1 MDLAFFLRGLLIG
14 FSIAAPV
21 GPIGILAIRR
31 TLTLG
36 RWAGLLTGLGAATAD
51 ALYGCIAGFGLTAIS
66 ELLIDQAF
74 WLKLVGGI
82 FLCYLGIK
90 TFMSQPAEAAAVDDQ
105 PAHLSR
111 THVSMAY
118 LSMYASTVLLTL
130 TNPATILSF
139 AAVFVGL
146 GLAQMGS
153 NYLTASVLVAGVF
166 CGSALWWLLLSSGA
180 NLLRRK
186 ITPQSLRALNRI
198 SGLILLTFG
207 IIALSAKS

>member
-1 MDLAFFLRGLLIG
+1 MDLSFYGRGLLIG

-51 ALYGCIAGFGLTAIS
+51 AIYGCIAGFGLTAVS
-66 ELLIDQAF
+66 NLLISHAF
-74 WLKLVGGI
+74 GLKLVGGL
-82 FLCYLGIK
+82 FLCYLGVK
-90 TFMSQPAEAAAVDDQ
+90 TFVSQPAVEA
-105 PAHLSR
+105 
-111 THVSMAY
+111 VSTEDRQAY
-118 LSMYASTVLLTL
+118 LSMYTSTVLLTL

-146 GLAQMGS
+146 GLATVS
-153 NYLTASVLVAGVF
+153 ENYWTAAVLVAGVF
-166 CGSALWWLLLSSGA
+166 SGSALWWLLLSSGA
-180 NLLRRK
+180 SLLRGK
-186 ITPQSLRALNRI
+186 FTPARLRGLNRI

-207 IIALSAKS
+207 IIALSAQS